1 MNLVI
6 PQKYSVV
13 TALRRI
19 ARPLIDSS
27 HQNHVLVIL
36 LSLNKQE
43 RQYFNAKV
51 KTKKSLVH
59 VQVPLTLNSHNEWSG
74 VRGLREANL
83 RFTNS
88 LHCRNQT
95 NSSGHSTD
103 EVEMAPLYRPTTNG
117 RRPPNPLQNSL
128 KTKIVQEDKAHTE
141 SRPQRSTRHRTE
153 CSCTLVTLPNTYISQ
168 CPAWMRVAAF
178 AQPKI
183 VLHRGSKVT
192 YQKRGVL

>member
-1 MNLVI
+1 M
-6 PQKYSVV
+6 

-27 HQNHVLVIL
+27 HQNHVFVIL
-36 LSLNKQE
+36 LSLNKQQ

-51 KTKKSLVH
+51 KTMKSLVH
-59 VQVPLTLNSHNEWSG
+59 VQVPFMLNSHNEWSS

-88 LHCRNQT
+88 LYCRNQT
-95 NSSGHSTD
+95 NSSGHSAD
-103 EVEMAPLYRPTTNG
+103 EVEIVPLYRPTTNG
-117 RRPPNPLQNSL
+117 RRPLHPLQNSQ
-128 KTKIVQEDKAHTE
+128 KKEIVQEDKAQAE
-141 SRPQRSTRHRTE
+141 SRLQRSTRHQTE
-153 CSCTLVTLPNTYISQ
+153 CSYILVTLPGCTQAPNTCISQ
-168 CPAWMRVAAF
+168 CSAWMRVAAF